1 MMAELR
7 LIWTYIRA
15 VFGHWRVIT
24 IEVILVSVD
33 FVERIFGT
41 WLVPPL
47 WVKVTIGLG
56 VLMVAQYRAY
66 RAEVKDKG
74 KILKIRPSPGEE
86 LNKFVETAHGE
97 THYRM
102 EIYNPPGAE
111 PAHGVEVKLVHIEPM
126 PRDEYFRARAD
137 LPYTVRLAHL
147 ADGIVDN
154 ATAHDL
160 NPGTSRKF
168 ELLYF
173 WESSDHRLMV
183 NGIDTKQA
191 FRDARFQVEEDECW
205 QLTYEISSARTGI
218 QRPVFRMRRE
228 GLNLLMSW
236 LA

>member
-15 VFGHWRVIT
+15 VFGHWWVIT
-24 IEVILVSVD
+24 IEGILVLTD
-33 FVERIFGT
+33 FIERIFGA

-47 WVKVTIGLG
+47 WVKVTIGVA

-66 RAEVKDKG
+66 RVEVKDKG
-74 KILKIRPSPGEE
+74 KILEIRPSPGQE

-102 EIYNPPGAE
+102 EIYNPPGSE
-111 PAHGVEVKLVHIEPM
+111 PAHGVEVKLVQIEPT
-126 PRDEYFRARAD
+126 PRSEYFHARAD
-137 LPYTVRLAHL
+137 FPYIVRLAHL

-154 ATAHDL
+154 ATAHDV

-168 ELLYF
+168 ELLFF

-183 NGIDTKQA
+183 NGIDTKQG
-191 FRDARFQVEEDECW
+191 FRDARFQVEENECW
-205 QLTYEISSARTGI
+205 QMTYEISSAQTSI

-228 GLNLLMSW
+228 GMNLLMSR
-236 LA
+236 LV

>member
-7 LIWTYIRA
+7 LIWAYIRA
-15 VFGHWRVIT
+15 VFWHWWLIT
-24 IEVILVSVD
+24 IELILVLTD
-33 FVERIFGT
+33 LIERIFGT

-47 WVKVTIGLG
+47 WVKVTIGVA
-56 VLMVAQYRAY
+56 VLMVAQYLAY

-74 KILKIRPSPGEE
+74 KILEIRPSPGEE
-86 LNKFVETAHGE
+86 LNRFVEAAHGE

-102 EIYNPPGAE
+102 GIYNPPGAE
-111 PAHGVEVKLVHIEPM
+111 PAHGVEVKLVQIEPM
-126 PRDEYFRARAD
+126 PRSEYFRARVD
-137 LPYTVRLAHL
+137 FPYIVRLAHL
-147 ADGIVDN
+147 ADGIVDD
-154 ATAHDL
+154 ATAHDI

-191 FRDARFQVEEDECW
+191 FRDARFQVEENECW
-205 QLTYEISSARTGI
+205 QMTYEISSARTSI

-228 GLNLLMSW
+228 GMNLLMSR
-236 LA
+236 LV